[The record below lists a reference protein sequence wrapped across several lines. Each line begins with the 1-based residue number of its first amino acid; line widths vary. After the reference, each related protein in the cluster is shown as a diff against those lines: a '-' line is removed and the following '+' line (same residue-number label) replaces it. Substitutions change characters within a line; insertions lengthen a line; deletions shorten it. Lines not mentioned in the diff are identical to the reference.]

1 MIGKKGGMILTN
13 MLMRNNSIILI
24 KKSNT
29 ENKKILEG
37 NKFFNY
43 VKKE

>member
-29 ENKKILEG
+29 ENKNFGG